1 MEIRKASGEELLALW
16 GYPDREHASPT
27 ARFFL
32 ENIAAGNAD
41 FWTVEDG
48 DELIGELYAFAR
60 IGSDGDFADG
70 ETTAYLC
77 AFRIRKDRRG
87 QGLGSALMDRVL
99 SDLKER
105 GFRRATV
112 GVDDER
118 NRRLYR
124 RMGFTEKVK
133 DCFVDPCAVDEDM
146 RPVRDEK
153 GYELLAKNL

>member
-1 MEIRKASGEELLALW
+1 MRKNG
-16 GYPDREHASPT
+16 
-27 ARFFL
+27 
-32 ENIAAGNAD
+32 
-41 FWTVEDG
+41 
-48 DELIGELYAFAR
+48 
-60 IGSDGDFADG
+60 
-70 ETTAYLC
+70 
-77 AFRIRKDRRG
+77 
-87 QGLGSALMDRVL
+87 
-99 SDLKER
+99 LKER

-146 RPVRDEK
+146 RPVRDEE